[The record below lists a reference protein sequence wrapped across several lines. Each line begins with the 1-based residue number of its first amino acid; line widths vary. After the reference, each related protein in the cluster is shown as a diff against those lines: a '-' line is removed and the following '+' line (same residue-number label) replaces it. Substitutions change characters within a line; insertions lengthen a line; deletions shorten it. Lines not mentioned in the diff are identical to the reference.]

1 MFDFLLRKKDVSKN
15 SVEGYKDPILKYFEP
30 RFEVY
35 HDEHFKGWGIMYQT
49 DKTMDEDWLVLNKD
63 GDLRGYFTLEH
74 KKHYY
79 PSEELATKAMKE
91 FIVQRCVEEYEY
103 LLRRDLLSIWG
114 DQC

>member
-1 MFDFLLRKKDVSKN
+1 MINCLHKQIERNQNGTFQ
-15 SVEGYKDPILKYFEP
+15 
-30 RFEVY
+30 
-35 HDEHFKGWGIMYQT
+35 GWGIMYQT

-63 GDLRGYFTLEH
+63 GDLKGYFTLEH

-114 DQC
+114 GGSMLTIILLKDIL